1 MFIFVVL
8 YYIIIVGDNMKNK
21 NSSKIAIV
29 FEIILIIISVG
40 YFIYSLI
47 FIKDSQL
54 FNIINSFL
62 LVFFAVMLLL
72 NQLTN
77 KRYYKINYEGSSINV
92 LLCKY

>member
-1 MFIFVVL
+1 
-8 YYIIIVGDNMKNK
+8 MKNK

-77 KRYYKINYEGSSINV
+77 KSYYKIIYNCSYWI
-92 LLCKY
+92 CFM

>member
-1 MFIFVVL
+1 MQIVNKK
-8 YYIIIVGDNMKNK
+8 IGKEKIIVGIFWNK

-72 NQLTN
+72 N
-77 KRYYKINYEGSSINV
+77 
-92 LLCKY
+92 